1 MIKYIAVCAAHN
13 EEQFISRSLK
23 SVLNQTLPPEICL
36 LSDDGS
42 TDKTTEIAE
51 KMDVFVLK
59 NRRSRYKLSGIN
71 QVLALN
77 YGIAK
82 ASAEVDDWDYLL
94 KFDADTVIPENYVEY
109 IISKMEQ
116 YKTLGICSGKPENE
130 KVRLA
135 RASDASKIYK
145 RQCWDDIGG
154 LDVWVAFDS
163 HAILKAAQKGWV
175 TRTIPSIKF
184 RELRPSGKYGL
195 TRWVLTGFERASFG
209 FPLYHTVLASIKNVK
224 WGSPA
229 ILNVFA
235 TIFSHIVNPWDKAP
249 NLDPEFV
256 KKFAINEV
264 LFFIKEIMNVKVIE
278 K

>member
-13 EEQFISRSLK
+13 EEEFIYRSLK
-23 SVLNQTLPPEICL
+23 SVLNQTLPPAICL

-42 TDKTTEIAE
+42 TDKTVEIAE
-51 KMDVFVLK
+51 EMGVFVHE
-59 NRRSRYKLSGIN
+59 NDSPRYKLNGIN

-77 YGIAK
+77 EGIAK
-82 ASAEVDDWDYLL
+82 ASVEVKDWDYLL
-94 KFDADTVIPENYVEY
+94 KFDADTIISENYVES

-130 KVRLA
+130 GVRLA

-145 RQCWDDIGG
+145 RQCWDEIGG

-184 RELRPSGKYGL
+184 KELRPSGKYGL
-195 TRWVLTGFERASFG
+195 TRWILTGFERASFG

-235 TIFSHIVNPWDKAP
+235 TIFSHIVDPWDKAP
-249 NLDPEFV
+249 NIDPEFV
-256 KKFAINEV
+256 KKFAIDEV
-264 LFFIKEIMNVKVIE
+264 RFFIKEIISQKVI
-278 K
+278 KK

>member
-13 EEQFISRSLK
+13 EEQFISHSLK
-23 SVLNQTLPPEICL
+23 SVLNQTLPPEICV

-42 TDKTTEIAE
+42 TDKTVEIAE
-51 KMDVFVLK
+51 KLGVFVLE
-59 NRRSRYKLSGIN
+59 NDRPRYKLSGIN

-82 ASAEVDDWDYLL
+82 AGFEVKDWDYLL
-94 KFDADTVIPENYVEY
+94 KFDADIIIPENYVEY

-116 YKTLGICSGKPENE
+116 YKNLGICSGKPENE

-184 RELRPSGKYGL
+184 KELRPSGKYGL

-209 FPLYHTVLASIKNVK
+209 FPLYHTVLASIKNVR

-249 NLDPEFV
+249 NIDPEFV
-256 KKFAINEV
+256 KRFAINEV
-264 LFFIKEIMNVKVIE
+264 RFFIKEIINQKVIE